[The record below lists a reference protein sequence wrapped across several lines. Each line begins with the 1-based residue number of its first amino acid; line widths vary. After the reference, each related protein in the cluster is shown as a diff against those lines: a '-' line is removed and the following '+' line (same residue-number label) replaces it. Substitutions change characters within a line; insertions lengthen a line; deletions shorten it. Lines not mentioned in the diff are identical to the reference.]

1 MDFVSENMVV
11 HTVCMQTTP
20 FKHQHMIV
28 LLIDYLGK

>member
-1 MDFVSENMVV
+1 MDFVSENTVV

-20 FKHQHMIV
+20 FKHWHMIV